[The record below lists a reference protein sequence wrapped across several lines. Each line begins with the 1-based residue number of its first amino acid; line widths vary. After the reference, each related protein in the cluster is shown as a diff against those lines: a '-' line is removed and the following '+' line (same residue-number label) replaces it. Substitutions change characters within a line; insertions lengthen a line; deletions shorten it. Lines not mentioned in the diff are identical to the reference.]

1 MRDEA
6 RPIGSSAVGG
16 AGKLAKQI
24 GILHHPKIPASR
36 PLADE
41 IATLAQKLGIQ
52 TWQGSAWDEASAATH
67 IQGLDL
73 LITLGGDGT
82 ILRAARMGAR
92 HGIPILGINLGRL
105 GFLAELAP
113 DNWLRELP
121 DVLAGEY
128 WIEERLMLRAES
140 YRNDESLATYEALND
155 VVVSRGGL
163 ARIIE
168 VEARIDG
175 GLLTTYVAD
184 GVIVSTATGSTAY
197 SLAAGGPIM
206 PPSLRN
212 ILLIPI
218 APHLTL
224 NRAVILSEGY
234 SVMLRVKTDHR
245 ARLTVDGQSD
255 QSLQDDDQVRV
266 SASPYCCKFVRLHS
280 QTYFYETLMEKL
292 RWRT

>member
-6 RPIGSSAVGG
+6 RPIGSSAVDG
-16 AGKLAKQI
+16 AGKFVKQI

-41 IATLAQKLGIQ
+41 IATLAQKLGVQ
-52 TWQGSAWDEASAATH
+52 TWQGSAWDEANAATH

-113 DNWLRELP
+113 ENWLRELP
-121 DVLAGEY
+121 GVLAGEY
-128 WIEERLMLRAES
+128 WLEERMMLRAES
-140 YRNDESLATYEALND
+140 YRNGESLATYEALND

-197 SLAAGGPIM
+197 SLAVGGPIM
-206 PPSLRN
+206 PPNLHN

-224 NRAVILSEGY
+224 NRAVILSEGD
-234 SVMLRVKTDHR
+234 SVLLRVKTDHK

-255 QSLQDDDQVRV
+255 QSLQDNDQVRV
-266 SASPYCCKFVRLHS
+266 SASPYRCKFVRLGS

-292 RWRT
+292 CWRT